1 MAFNLLSAVNNVFN
15 GDFLNKAAS
24 AFGENEADIQ
34 KAVSGA
40 VPSVL
45 TGLLSKADSAD
56 GLQSILDIAKK
67 AGSSGLLGNLS
78 GLLNTGD
85 NAFSGITSLVGNLL
99 GDKLRGIA
107 NVIAGFSG
115 IKQSSASSLL
125 NTVAPAALG
134 ILGKQASDSHL
145 SVSGL
150 ASLLSSQKD
159 SILSAIPSGLNIGE
173 ALGLGS
179 LAGIG
184 SKLNSLFSAPEPAH
198 VSHSTH
204 AEVHDSHT
212 GHGHDEHNSKKP
224 NWFVPGLLAIAAF
237 VIVLYAFKGCSG
249 DHGTETNLKHE
260 TTEVKHEEHK
270 TEVPATP
277 VRASLK
283 VKLPDGTELDA
294 YKGGIEDQLVAYLNS
309 NEGISKEKWFD
320 FDDLNF
326 ETGSA
331 TITAAS
337 LKQVQNIA
345 AILKAFP
352 KVKIK
357 IGGYTDNTGDSTAN
371 VKLSQSR
378 ADAVFAKVKE
388 LGSEKQLDGAE
399 GYGPAHFVAPNDTE
413 ENKKKNRR
421 ISINVREK

>member
-1 MAFNLLSAVNNVFN
+1 MAFNLLNTVNSLFS
-15 GDFLNKAAS
+15 GDLLNTAAS
-24 AFGENEADIQ
+24 ALGENEASIQ

-56 GLQSILDIAKK
+56 GIQSILNVAKS
-67 AGSSGLLGNLS
+67 AGSSGILGNLGGFFNS
-78 GLLNTGD
+78 GNSG
-85 NAFSGITSLVGNLL
+85 FSSIISSVSNLL
-99 GDKLRGIA
+99 GDKLGGIA
-107 NVIAGFSG
+107 NLISGFAG

-125 NTVAPAALG
+125 NLVTPAALG
-134 ILGKQASDSHL
+134 VLGKHASDTNMSA
-145 SVSGL
+145 SGF
-150 ASLLSSQKD
+150 ASFLSSQKD
-159 SILSAIPSGLNIGE
+159 SILGAIPSGLNIAG

-179 LAGIG
+179 LSGIG
-184 SKLNSLFSAPEPAH
+184 SKLSSFFSGTETPH
-198 VSHSTH
+198 VSHAAH
-204 AEVHDSHT
+204 AESHAAHD
-212 GHGHDEHNSKKP
+212 NRKP
-224 NWFVPGLLAIAAF
+224 NWLIPALLAVAAF
-237 VIVLYAFKGCSG
+237 VLVLYIFKGCGG
-249 DHGTETNLKHE
+249 DHGAATEVKHE
-260 TTEVKHEEHK
+260 TTEVKHEEPK
-270 TEVPATP
+270 VEPVAAPA
-277 VRASLK
+277 RESLK

-294 YKGGIEDQLVAYLNS
+294 FKGGIEDQLVAYLNS
-309 NEGISKEKWFD
+309 NEGVSKEKWFD

-378 ADAVFAKVKE
+378 ADAVSAKLKE
-388 LGSEKQLDGAE
+388 LGSEKQLDGSE
-399 GYGPAHFVAPNDTE
+399 GYGPTHFVAPNDTE

-421 ISINVREK
+421 ISINVRQK